1 MPLSVTLLST
11 QADCDQVLADL
22 DDSRK
27 NLDFRRLQLERN
39 RDNATERATT
49 LDADIA
55 STEAEVSSLNAVIAS
70 LPDGNTKTEMQNR
83 LRRADFRLFSLQQRK
98 SQFGT
103 TAVVLFES
111 QLNETNLRIGSLD
124 TDIGEVQGR
133 KAALPA

>member
-39 RDNATERATT
+39 RDNATDRATT

>member
-1 MPLSVTLLST
+1 MPLSVTLLTT

-22 DDSRK
+22 DEARK

-55 STEAEVSSLNAVIAS
+55 STEAEVNSLNAVIAS

-133 KAALPA
+133 KSALPA